1 MIPYMIEAH
10 LRLRHQGFEHLVHQ
24 PAMTAQELAAAEHVS
39 GRHVAKPVIVRMG
52 GQLAIA
58 VVAATDQVDLA
69 SLEEATGLGA
79 ELVGE
84 EEFQRRFAPCEAGA
98 EPPLA
103 VFGFPIYVD
112 AKLEN
117 ERTLVM
123 PAGTHEDAV
132 VLDTHEWMRCERVQP
147 VSHLGSGPAV
157 RRT

>member
-10 LRLRHQGFEHLVHQ
+10 LRLRHQGFEHLIHQ

-84 EEFQRRFAPCEAGA
+84 DEFSRRFAPCEAGA

-147 VSHLGSGPAV
+147 VSHLGARAEE
-157 RRT
+157 RRP

>member
-10 LRLRHQGFEHLVHQ
+10 LRLRHQGFEHLVH
-24 PAMTAQELAAAEHVS
+24 PAAMTAQELAAAEHVS

-79 ELVGE
+79 ELATE
-84 EEFQRRFAPCEAGA
+84 DEFARRFAPCEAGA

-112 AKLEN
+112 TKLES

-147 VSHLGSGPAV
+147 ISHLGTRPEE
-157 RRT
+157 RRI